1 MGYTAGLL
9 LRTACLLSSV
19 LEHAGTLRVTMRTH
33 SLEVVQGDA
42 VILPCSFFTMSP
54 LSRLNIVWTLTPFSD
69 PRSPKQV
76 IAYDHGQV
84 IEDPALIGRVG
95 FVDVPWRADVVL
107 NNTRVSDAGTYRC
120 VVSNPPEAGD
130 PGIGQLSLSVL
141 APPSLPMC
149 LWDGDTVV
157 GSSVTLT
164 CVVEQSVP
172 VPEIQWNKLE
182 PEQIPLPV
190 NMLGDLKGTVSIH
203 NVSAQ
208 NSGLY
213 RCSVSN
219 HLGIQNCYISLN
231 VYSGKCVLGSFRH
244 IGVFIHC
251 LPVQLYHVTSIRSA
265 HFQRCKHFQV
275 KLFFIWLHWPVFQN
289 VSVQVKMICSST
301 LCL

>member
-231 VYSGKCVLGSFRH
+231 VYSALSPSPGILQGVLLSLSMA
-244 IGVFIHC
+244 FI
-251 LPVQLYHVTSIRSA
+251 LLVLLVL
-265 HFQRCKHFQV
+265 V
-275 KLFFIWLHWPVFQN
+275 LWLHRSGRKRKWQEGEEEECYNEIRYTP
-289 VSVQVKMICSST
+289 T
-301 LCL
+301 LLRRSFV